1 MIKKDDGKAVD
12 TFQLYSRKKCCLCDQ
27 AKLVLEE
34 IKTEMGILYEEI
46 DIDYSDELTER
57 YGMMIPVVQWQGEI
71 VQYGHVWKDELLQRI
86 KR

>member
-1 MIKKDDGKAVD
+1 MAVNA
-12 TFQLYSRKKCCLCDQ
+12 FQLYSRKKCSLCDQ

-46 DIDYSDELTER
+46 DIDCSDELTER

>member
-1 MIKKDDGKAVD
+1 MNA
-12 TFQLYSRKKCCLCDQ
+12 FQLYSRKKCSLCDQ

-46 DIDYSDELTER
+46 DIDCSDELIER
-57 YGMMIPVVQWQGEI
+57 YGMMIPVVQWQGEV